1 MKLVSLGVQ
10 CTPASHIKFGRKE
23 GGIVSPFAWSIS
35 TPEIVRNILQNN
47 FKTFLNRDK
56 YSYWTSPSTNLLQ
69 RFLGQKKVLPVSEDG
84 VKFSHSDPI
93 KKDSDYEKVKAQCE
107 YLKECLNTPSGFG
120 YIMSIFRPL
129 EKHRNDLIEIR
140 SMIPADCKFFVCYF
154 NKKSIN
160 TEPDIIFN
168 DIYYGAINVKDLKFK
183 DGERARAM
191 GTCEEYT
198 KMVDKIFY

>member
-10 CTPASHIKFGRKE
+10 CTPAEYILLKRKE
-23 GGIVSPFAWSIS
+23 SGIGSPFSRTGTSPRIVS
-35 TPEIVRNILQNN
+35 NILQDN
-47 FKTFLNRDK
+47 FKTFLDRDK
-56 YSYWTSPSTNLLQ
+56 YSYWTNPRN
-69 RFLGQKKVLPVSEDG
+69 KKVLPVSEDR
-84 VKFSHSDPI
+84 VRFSHSDPI

-120 YIMSIFRPL
+120 YMMSIFCPL
-129 EKHRNDLIEIR
+129 EKYRNELIEIR

-168 DIYYGAINVKDLKFK
+168 DIYYGAINVKDLKYK

-198 KMVDKIFY
+198 KMIDKIFY

>member
-10 CTPASHIKFGRKE
+10 CTPAEYILQKRKE
-23 GGIVSPFAWSIS
+23 SGIGSPFSWTGTSPRIVS
-35 TPEIVRNILQNN
+35 NILQDN
-47 FKTFLNRDK
+47 FKTFLDRDK
-56 YSYWTSPSTNLLQ
+56 YSYWTNPRSKRTVPI
-69 RFLGQKKVLPVSEDG
+69 SEDEARF
-84 VKFSHSDPI
+84 VHCDPI

-107 YLKECLNTPSGFG
+107 YLKECLNAPSGFG

-129 EKHRNDLIEIR
+129 KKCRNELIEIR

-154 NKKSIN
+154 NKRSIN

-168 DIYYGAINVKDLKFK
+168 DIYYGAIDVTDLKFK
-183 DGERARAM
+183 DGNRARAM

-198 KMVDKIFY
+198 KMIDKIFY

>member
-1 MKLVSLGVQ
+1 MKLVSLGGQ
-10 CTPASHIKFGRKE
+10 CTPAQHILRKRN
-23 GGIVSPFAWSIS
+23 GSGIESPFARAG
-35 TPEIVRNILQNN
+35 TNPRIVSNILQDN
-47 FKTFLNRDK
+47 FKTFLDRDK
-56 YSYWTSPSTNLLQ
+56 YSYWTSPSNK
-69 RFLGQKKVLPVSEDG
+69 RVLPISEDG
-84 VKFSHSDPI
+84 VKFAHYDPI

-107 YLKECLNTPSGFG
+107 YLKDCLNTPSGFG

-129 EKHRNDLIEIR
+129 EKYRNDLIEIR
-140 SMIPADCKFFVCYF
+140 SIIPADCKFFVCFF

-160 TEPDIIFN
+160 TGPDIIFN

-198 KMVDKIFY
+198 KMIDKIFY